1 MVPLPGFRVQHD
13 DAGLKAVKGRVP
25 FGHLYVTVLAQD
37 DGAGGV
43 LAVVVVV
50 DQIGL
55 FCEGVQP
62 VLLAGLQKDLAL
74 GVGGLG
80 ADEVA
85 HVGKADREML
95 AICGGDLHR
104 HGRGSGLQGR
114 ALGGALLHSSHAGC
128 GALDRGGSGCGRGGR
143 RCAVASECHIN
154 YLLHYLTEPY
164 RKPRSAAPCL
174 NHAMSSGVNSTQKE

>member
-1 MVPLPGFRVQHD
+1 MVQLPGFRVQHD

-25 FGHLYVTVLAQD
+25 FGHLHVTVLAQD

-43 LAVVVVV
+43 FAVVVVV

-55 FCEGVQP
+55 FGEGVQP

-95 AICGGDLHR
+95 AI
-104 HGRGSGLQGR
+104 
-114 ALGGALLHSSHAGC
+114 
-128 GALDRGGSGCGRGGR
+128 RGGTDGEAACRAVLWAA
-143 RCAVASECHIN
+143 RCCMAAMRDAVPWTGAEVG
-154 YLLHYLTEPY
+154 
-164 RKPRSAAPCL
+164 ADVVGADAPL
-174 NHAMSSGVNSTQKE
+174 RVNAI